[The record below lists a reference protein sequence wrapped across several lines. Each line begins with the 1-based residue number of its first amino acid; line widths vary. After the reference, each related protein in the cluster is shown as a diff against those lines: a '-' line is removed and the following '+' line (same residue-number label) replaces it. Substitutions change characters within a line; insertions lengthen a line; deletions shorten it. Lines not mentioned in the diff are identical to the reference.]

1 MIGMSKKAVIESLG
15 RPSNE
20 NKSTFSFGT
29 TIQMVYS
36 GGIYD
41 YFYIEYG
48 FVSIFSES
56 K

>member
-29 TIQMVYS
+29 TTQMVYS

-41 YFYIEYG
+41 YVYLENGI
-48 FVSIFSES
+48 VSSFSES